1 MYYLAVSLFFDVTL
15 KVAGDYFVA
24 AGIGMQS
31 VGEEGL
37 YQFATL
43 IDEAGGEVDVLKIFI
58 RLYRTHPLPPSG
70 YSP

>member
-15 KVAGDYFVA
+15 KVAGHDFVA

-31 VGEEGL
+31 VGEERL
-37 YQFATL
+37 DEVAVV
-43 IDEAGGEVDVLKIFI
+43 IDQSGGKVDVLNIFI